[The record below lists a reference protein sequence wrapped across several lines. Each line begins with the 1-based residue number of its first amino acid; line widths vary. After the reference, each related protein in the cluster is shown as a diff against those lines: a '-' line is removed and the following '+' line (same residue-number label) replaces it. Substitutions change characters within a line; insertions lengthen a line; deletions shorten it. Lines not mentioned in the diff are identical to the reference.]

1 MKEDYFIVGIL
12 DESEVSNQDTKL
24 EEIKRIFNSLQLD
37 TFYFPF
43 LENLAKFMPDFH
55 KTIYIPMEAVF
66 KTLNST
72 GFLESVPL
80 FCNSRETHLNIKLIS
95 TAFILIK

>member
-1 MKEDYFIVGIL
+1 MIE
-12 DESEVSNQDTKL
+12 
-24 EEIKRIFNSLQLD
+24 
-37 TFYFPF
+37 
-43 LENLAKFMPDFH
+43 
-55 KTIYIPMEAVF
+55 IPMETVF